1 MYGGTHWPYGTIR
14 PLLVGLALAGETA
27 LWLALSR
34 FGSRPG
40 LFFVL
45 FFYFFI
51 FSDFLFLSTWLAV
64 GNGIQSAGQWIVVL
78 MFRWDRH

>member
-1 MYGGTHWPYGTIR
+1 MYGGTYWPYGTIR

-45 FFYFFI
+45 FFPNSCLIPPGWQLRMAYRVQ
-51 FSDFLFLSTWLAV
+51 D
-64 GNGIQSAGQWIVVL
+64 NGL
-78 MFRWDRH
+78 LC